1 MEVAV
6 VLVGVA
12 HLVRDDATEHVG
24 RAARIVEERVRFVS
38 EWKRR
43 REPRHVLLALT
54 EEHLDDVA
62 HLADF
67 VVLDEREPVTHRQK
81 VLQPYGVTRVVGVG
95 PFVHRRSCLGIEQA
109 FVDERAEDHVQ
120 VRLGHRPRQQLT
132 ARVNGFGRAIEEL
145 LDAGVAFCE
154 DFATLDHDDRVS
166 DLKVLGDECLVNHL
180 FESPREG
187 VRARPTLGG
196 PGHARGLG
204 GEAGCDVW
212 NIVHCPPG
220 LVPLCHGSSHPVV
233 RFRRWTMTSNPRNG
247 TSTVPLAR
255 VRDEIPW

>member
-95 PFVHRRSCLGIEQA
+95 HSCTGA
-109 FVDERAEDHVQ
+109 RAS
-120 VRLGHRPRQQLT
+120 GSSRPSSTSVPRIMCRCDL
-132 ARVNGFGRAIEEL
+132 AI
-145 LDAGVAFCE
+145 
-154 DFATLDHDDRVS
+154 DHD
-166 DLKVLGDECLVNHL
+166 
-180 FESPREG
+180 
-187 VRARPTLGG
+187 
-196 PGHARGLG
+196 
-204 GEAGCDVW
+204 
-212 NIVHCPPG
+212 
-220 LVPLCHGSSHPVV
+220 SS
-233 RFRRWTMTSNPRNG
+233 
-247 TSTVPLAR
+247 
-255 VRDEIPW
+255 